1 MVELF
6 KDSGWTVGVK
16 SSQFEDLRPI
26 MHLMTK
32 HYELI
37 NYKSKRVTPASEKF
51 FTMKNLNQI
60 NIKRGMLE
68 PLISMMNF
76 LNIKYTLDE
85 SLTSHTPIQLT
96 YKWYEKLINPDFSV
110 DNKTQYEHL
119 LPLLSYNCGL
129 AKIATGVG
137 KTELQL
143 SIADSYQYMSHKN
156 IVIIVPNSVI
166 FNEFVT
172 RSQKHEV
179 FVSRTALGYSYET
192 EHYKNEHND
201 GVASVGIGTWVDPT
215 RRINIINATGF
226 MRSNVTKN
234 EYVQKWLS
242 NVGLLLIDE
251 CHHLSSDSWLAA
263 TQLMGNID
271 YCYGFSATPDKH
283 EHTTPTTVKS
293 LDEWH
298 IDLCKIVSI
307 VGTTKTE
314 IKGHHTKKKVKM
326 EMLTGEWSE
335 FEKDENDEYPDKG
348 NHNKALSAL
357 IESKSFAKDASE
369 YILSRDKIFFIP
381 VHTLDSG
388 EILRQNLTKHLG
400 EDSVI
405 FYNAQYITPVSDK
418 YPDLQGVKNFINK
431 KDTPVKVL
439 ISSTAGLE
447 GLDIGA
453 ISGVIPIY
461 AKNPRTTLQTLGR
474 ARDEDIIVTLVY
486 DKNNPIVNSQSR
498 KKQVIIKEEFKI

>member
-1 MVELF
+1 MIKIK
-6 KDSGWTVGVK
+6 KDIMWTVAVTAEK
-16 SSQFEDLRPI
+16 FEDLRPI

-37 NYKSKRVTPASEKF
+37 NYKSKRVVPTSEKF

-60 NIKRGMLE
+60 NVKRGMLE
-68 PLISMMNF
+68 PLIYMMDY
-76 LNIKYTLDE
+76 LNIQYELDE
-85 SLTSHTPIQLT
+85 SLTTHTPIQLT
-96 YKWYEKLINPDFSV
+96 YKWYEKLINPEFSV
-110 DNKTQYEHL
+110 DGKTQYEHIT
-119 LPLLSYNCGL
+119 PLLSYNCGL

-143 SIADSYQYMSHKN
+143 AIADSYQFMSQKN
-156 IVIIVPNSVI
+156 VVIIVPNSVI

-179 FVSRTALGYSYET
+179 TVGRTGLGYSYET
-192 EHYKNEHND
+192 EHYNSSHND
-201 GVASVGIGTWVDPT
+201 GQGSVGIGTWVDPT

-226 MRSNVTKN
+226 MRSKVTKN
-234 EYVQKWLS
+234 EYVQKWLA

-251 CHHLSSDSWLAA
+251 CHHLSSDSWISA
-263 TQLMGNID
+263 TNLMGNID

-283 EHTTPTTVKS
+283 EHTTPRSVKS
-293 LDEWH
+293 LDEYH

-307 VGTTKTE
+307 VGITKTE
-314 IKGHHTKKKVKM
+314 IKGHHTKKKVRM
-326 EMLTGEWSE
+326 ETLTGDWSI
-335 FEKDENDEYPDKG
+335 FDEDEYGDYPDKG

-357 IESKSFAKDASE
+357 IESKSFAKDAAE

-388 EILRQNLTKHLG
+388 ERLRQNLTQYLG

-418 YPDLQGVKNFINK
+418 YPDLQGVKDFINK
-431 KDTPVKVL
+431 KDTPVRVL

-486 DKNNPIVNSQSR
+486 DKNNPIVISQSR